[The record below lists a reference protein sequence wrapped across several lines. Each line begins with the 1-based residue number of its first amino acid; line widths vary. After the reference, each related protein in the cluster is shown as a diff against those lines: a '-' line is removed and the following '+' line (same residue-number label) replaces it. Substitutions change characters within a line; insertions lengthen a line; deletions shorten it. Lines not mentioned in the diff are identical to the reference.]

1 MTTIFT
7 VDGLQGAIQ
16 SVDDL
21 ASRPTIPV
29 AYADPEQMY
38 QALQRGEVEAI
49 VLWLCGSAQ

>member
-7 VDGLQGAIQ
+7 VDGLQRAIQ

-21 ASRPTIPV
+21 VSRPAIPV
-29 AYADPEQMY
+29 ESTNPEQMY

-49 VLWLCGSAQ
+49 VLWLCGCDQ